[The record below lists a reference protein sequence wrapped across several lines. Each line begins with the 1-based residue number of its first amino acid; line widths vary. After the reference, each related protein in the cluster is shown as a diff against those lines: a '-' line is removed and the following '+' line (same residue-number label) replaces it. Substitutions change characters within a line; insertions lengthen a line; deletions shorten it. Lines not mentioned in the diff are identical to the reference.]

1 MTVSVRV
8 FAMLRES
15 LGASMIQV
23 EVPQECTA
31 RALVD
36 HLVDAFPAMKPV
48 HNVIRVAV
56 NDEWAQWDHLIEE
69 GDEIA
74 LLTPVSGG

>member
-15 LGASMIQV
+15 LGTSTIQV
-23 EVPQECTA
+23 DVPSDCSA
-31 RALVD
+31 RTLVD
-36 HLVDAFPAMKPV
+36 CLVEAFPALQPV
-48 HNVIRVAV
+48 HSVIRVAV
-56 NDEWAQWDHLIEE
+56 NDEWASWDRRIQT
-69 GDEIA
+69 DDDIA

>member
-15 LGASMIQV
+15 LGASTIQV
-23 EVPQECTA
+23 EVPRDCSA
-31 RALVD
+31 RTLVD
-36 HLVDAFPAMKPV
+36 HLVDAFPAIQPV
-48 HNVIRVAV
+48 HSVIRVAV
-56 NDEWAQWDHLIEE
+56 NDEWAQWDRLIEP
-69 GDEIA
+69 DDDIA